1 MFHQLFFFFSS
12 VPTLRCQKRRKLAF
26 FFMCFLACHLH
37 MCLYFRSF
45 DLVLFPWFL
54 SHPYICI
61 YITPKKK
68 KGQLFFFFC
77 QALLDYS
84 ARKQS
89 PRRKETGWRD
99 SSYQRTTTKEQ
110 VFFFFGA
117 VVVDV
122 THGAV
127 ALKRSSSGFLVVV
140 VVVFTTMLIRTSPP
154 IFLYMCHLSYP
165 RDEVRCIFSCVFF
178 FFPLQSERCHGKEYQ
193 ENRVVV
199 AAAAPTG
206 MRNCTQ
212 TTRHHS

>member
-1 MFHQLFFFFSS
+1 M
-12 VPTLRCQKRRKLAF
+12 
-26 FFMCFLACHLH
+26 
-37 MCLYFRSF
+37 
-45 DLVLFPWFL
+45 
-54 SHPYICI
+54 
-61 YITPKKK
+61 
-68 KGQLFFFFC
+68 
-77 QALLDYS
+77 LDYS

-110 VFFFFGA
+110 VFFFGA

-178 FFPLQSERCHGKEYQ
+178 FFSFQSERCHGKEYQ